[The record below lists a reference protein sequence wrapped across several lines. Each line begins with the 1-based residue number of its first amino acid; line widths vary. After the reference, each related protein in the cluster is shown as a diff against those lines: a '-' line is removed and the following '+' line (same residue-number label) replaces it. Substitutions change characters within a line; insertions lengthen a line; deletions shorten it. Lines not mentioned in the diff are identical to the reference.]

1 MFMLLERGRATYLV
15 AEAAYIKLDRLD
27 TYPLSQSINTYSHSE
42 HSNTEKHKQDVSNMV
57 TKIHVL
63 KKVIT
68 ALVVSN
74 FNRAS
79 SHCWQNDLE
88 NTLCDTVHYQEKS
101 LLFKTYL

>member
-15 AEAAYIKLDRLD
+15 AEAAYIKLD
-27 TYPLSQSINTYSHSE
+27 TCPLSQSINTYSHSE

-57 TKIHVL
+57 KNTRVEKSHHCISC
-63 KKVIT
+63 I
-68 ALVVSN
+68 
-74 FNRAS
+74 S
-79 SHCWQNDLE
+79 SHCWQNDLK

>member
-1 MFMLLERGRATYLV
+1 MLLERGRATYLV
-15 AEAAYIKLDRLD
+15 AEAAYIKLG
-27 TYPLSQSINTYSHSE
+27 TCPLSQSINTYSHSDKK

-57 TKIHVL
+57 KNTYVEK
-63 KKVIT
+63 
-68 ALVVSN
+68 LVVSN